1 MGEDIRENEMQNGIP
16 TNLRGLDAEGKSIVI
31 PTKDLASLLMSP
43 YKVVSGIIHIPANKC
58 LKIGSFSLD
67 KLGYGF
73 STINLSV
80 HEYNHGG
87 WGYRQASYLFN
98 VANESADNTLLGT
111 LYGCKTGFS
120 TSYIKQLRSTFDN
133 DGIFRNL
140 YLDFN
145 MECFVSM
152 DAKVIDWVNIEVS
165 DELNI
170 GTAKNI
176 LHGTIQYLN
185 Q

>member
-1 MGEDIRENEMQNGIP
+1 
-16 TNLRGLDAEGKSIVI
+16 
-31 PTKDLASLLMSP
+31 
-43 YKVVSGIIHIPANKC
+43 
-58 LKIGSFSLD
+58 
-67 KLGYGF
+67 
-73 STINLSV
+73 
-80 HEYNHGG
+80 
-87 WGYRQASYLFN
+87 
-98 VANESADNTLLGT
+98 
-111 LYGCKTGFS
+111 
-120 TSYIKQLRSTFDN
+120 
-133 DGIFRNL
+133 
-140 YLDFN
+140 